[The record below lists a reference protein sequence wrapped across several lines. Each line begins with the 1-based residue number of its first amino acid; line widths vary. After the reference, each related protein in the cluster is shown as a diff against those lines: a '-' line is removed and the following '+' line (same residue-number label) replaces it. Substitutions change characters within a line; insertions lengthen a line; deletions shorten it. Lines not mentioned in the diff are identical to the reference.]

1 MKLQSEIILTLLV
14 IVFLSFISIK
24 SEDIQY
30 PTLSPSL
37 RILEINVWSGL
48 DYKGY
53 IKMGEYE
60 TKIVREKRYQA
71 LLTQIK
77 QLDPD
82 IISLHEVNKLP
93 YYAKRLGEDIGYNV
107 FYHVGM
113 GGIRLGPIGLPWNLH
128 EGDVILT
135 KKYLHPQYVGHKKLS
150 GGYVSNW
157 ATFNFSNAT
166 QVIGVKIIY
175 KNIPVFIF
183 ATHWYSS
190 LSNSPDILA
199 KVKELYDAGQ
209 ANEDEYQNVLV
220 QIKKGVDW
228 RLSESEKTIEF
239 IQKTAG
245 KHPFILMGDFNA
257 ESYSKEINNL
267 LQFGMIDVFQTS
279 NPDSTGYTWDPETNL
294 NQIIHYRNE
303 IPSEKNSNL
312 YSKLEKFFRTKPK
325 RIDYIFLGPL
335 SFFNSQKISI
345 KSSKVVM
352 KEIISGIHTSDHYGI
367 FAEIEM
373 NN

>member
-1 MKLQSEIILTLLV
+1 
-14 IVFLSFISIK
+14 
-24 SEDIQY
+24 
-30 PTLSPSL
+30 
-37 RILEINVWSGL
+37 
-48 DYKGY
+48 
-53 IKMGEYE
+53 
-60 TKIVREKRYQA
+60 
-71 LLTQIK
+71 
-77 QLDPD
+77 
-82 IISLHEVNKLP
+82 
-93 YYAKRLGEDIGYNV
+93 
-107 FYHVGM
+107 
-113 GGIRLGPIGLPWNLH
+113 
-128 EGDVILT
+128 
-135 KKYLHPQYVGHKKLS
+135 
-150 GGYVSNW
+150 YVSNW
-157 ATFNFSNAT
+157 ATFNFSDAT

-175 KNIPVFIF
+175 QNKPIFIF
-183 ATHWYSS
+183 ATHWHAS
-190 LSNSPDILA
+190 LSDSPDILA
-199 KVKELYDAGQ
+199 KAKELYDAGH
-209 ANEDEYQNVLV
+209 ASEDEYKNILE

-257 ESYSKEINNL
+257 ESDSKEINNL

-303 IPSEKNSNL
+303 TPSEKNSSL
-312 YSKLEKFFRTKPK
+312 YNKLEKFFRTKPK

-352 KEIISGIHTSDHYGI
+352 KEIINGIHTSDHYGI
-367 FAEIEM
+367 FAEIKI